1 MSCIS
6 LCRGRL
12 TPTGTEPMKL
22 GDEDGDFLNTKMLI
36 QLQWRNLILLLN
48 VNVFVLAF
56 VRIESNMY
64 VYL

>member
-22 GDEDGDFLNTKMLI
+22 GDEDGHFLNTKMLI

-48 VNVFVLAF
+48 VNVFVL
-56 VRIESNMY
+56 
-64 VYL
+64 

>member
-1 MSCIS
+1 
-6 LCRGRL
+6 
-12 TPTGTEPMKL
+12 MKL
-22 GDEDGDFLNTKMLI
+22 GDEDGHFLNTKMLI